1 MKFSNSLDICRKPCK
16 YKKYTF
22 VGGHYPSS
30 GFKSEHFIYSLGAVS
45 GKIKVQTEEVI
56 YPNSTLVAEFGGTL
70 GLFIGFSLISLWDC
84 ISAFKNPVVSNV

>member
-70 GLFIGFSLISLWDC
+70 GLFIGFSLTHFGTASVPSKIL
-84 ISAFKNPVVSNV
+84 VSNV